1 MGSDSFRK
9 AGYAA
14 VDRICDYYASLSS
27 RPVSAAVQPG
37 FLSSSIP
44 LHPPTIGEAWENI
57 DNDYHSIIM
66 PGITHWQH
74 PNFYGYFPCNASF
87 EGAIADLY
95 CASISNPGFN
105 WSVSPSVTELEI
117 LMVDWVG
124 RMLGLDEAFLS
135 TSPSGTGGGIIL
147 GSASEVA
154 VTVAIAAREK
164 CLTLLSEQHPMPN
177 PAASEPNGATSHAE
191 RGEQSL
197 DADQDTALGGKT
209 AAQVG
214 QAATP
219 DASTHL
225 AQWRGRLTSKLVM
238 YGTTQTH
245 TIAAKAAL
253 ILGLDFKALPVEA
266 PHYSLSA
273 STLRAAIAQD
283 TAQGRVPFMLIATIG
298 TTSSG
303 AVDNL
308 SELVEVAREHPT
320 LWLHIDA
327 AYAGVCL
334 SLPELRSSMHLDAIN
349 TGAVD
354 SFSTN
359 LHKWGLVQFDCSPLL
374 VRDRGDLARALT
386 ITPAYLKTK
395 QGDAGNVLD
404 LRNMQISLGRRFRSL
419 KVWFVLRS
427 FGVEGFQAH
436 LRTTMHCAKVFEDLL
451 RADGSGLFEIVA
463 PPRWALVVFRIK
475 PPSSQEG
482 ENGEGGELDA
492 LNRAFWDDLQE
503 LSDKLVLTQTTLPGI
518 GFCVRFVAG
527 SPQTRKEHV
536 ENTWQLIAQTGR
548 KTWNR
553 FSSQTASS

>member
-1 MGSDSFRK
+1 MDIEGFRK

-14 VDRICDYYASLSS
+14 VDRICDYYSSLSS
-27 RPVSAAVQPG
+27 LPVSSAVQPG

-44 LHPPTIGEAWENI
+44 LQPPTTGEEWKTI
-57 DNDYHSIIM
+57 DNDYHNIIM

-124 RMLGLDEAFLS
+124 RMLGLDEEWLS
-135 TSPSGTGGGIIL
+135 TSKSGTGGGIIL

-154 VTVAIAAREK
+154 VTVAIAARER
-164 CLTLLSEQHPMPN
+164 CIALLADEFPMPN
-177 PAASEPNGATSHAE
+177 SSTEAHGGQK
-191 RGEQSL
+191 GEGL
-197 DADQDTALGGKT
+197 DADQNVAMEGKT
-209 AAQVG
+209 ASQIG
-214 QAATP
+214 QESTP
-219 DASTHL
+219 DASSQM
-225 AQWRGRLTSKLVM
+225 AEWRGKLTSKLVM

-253 ILGLDFKALPVEA
+253 ILGLDFKALPVSA
-266 PHYSLSA
+266 PNYSLSA
-273 STLRAAIAQD
+273 STLRTAIEQD
-283 TAQGRVPFMLIATIG
+283 TAQGRIPFMLIATIG

-303 AVDNL
+303 AIDDISSL
-308 SELVEVAREHPT
+308 IQVARDYPT

-334 SLPELRSSMHLDAIN
+334 SIPEMRSAMHLDAIN
-349 TGAVD
+349 SGAVD

-374 VRDRGDLARALT
+374 VRDRGHLSRALT

-404 LRNMQISLGRRFRSL
+404 LRNLQISLGRRFRSL
-419 KVWFVLRS
+419 KIWFVLRS
-427 FGVEGFQAH
+427 FGVQGFQAH
-436 LRTTMHCAKVFEDLL
+436 LKTTMECAKVFEDNLK
-451 RADGSGLFEIVA
+451 ADDSGLFEIVA

-475 PPSSQEG
+475 PPSDESG
-482 ENGEGGELDA
+482 GNGEGGQLDEL
-492 LNRAFWDDLQE
+492 NKAFWEDLQE
-503 LSDKLVLTQTTLPGI
+503 LSDKFVLTQTSLPGV
-518 GFCVRFVAG
+518 GFCVRFVVG
-527 SPQTRKEHV
+527 SPQTRREHV
-536 ENTWQLIAQTGR
+536 EETWQLVAETGKR
-548 KTWNR
+548 TWAR
-553 FSSQTASS
+553 FSGGNHASS